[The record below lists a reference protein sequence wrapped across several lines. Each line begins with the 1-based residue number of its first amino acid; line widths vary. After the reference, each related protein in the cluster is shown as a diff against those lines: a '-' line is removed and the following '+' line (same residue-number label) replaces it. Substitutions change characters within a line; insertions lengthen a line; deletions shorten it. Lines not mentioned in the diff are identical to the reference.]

1 MRDLRLK
8 LIVHAD
14 FRKSEETNFLELQ
27 RAGKLPKLKRGDGVL
42 LISKKEDQLVF
53 VEKIDEFK
61 VDTAQGKR
69 VTARVVASQRFRIR
83 GTKWN
88 PLMLQNYAER
98 AGFKI
103 PGIKRF
109 EWYFRDYLA
118 EKAAA

>member
-8 LIVHAD
+8 LVAHVD

-27 RAGKLPKLKRGDGVL
+27 KAGKLPPLRKGDGVL
-42 LISKKEDQLVF
+42 LISKSNNQLVF
-53 VEKIDEFK
+53 VEKIDEFNTETTGGRIVK
-61 VDTAQGKR
+61 
-69 VTARVVASQRFRIR
+69 ARVCASQRFRIR
-83 GTKWN
+83 GTTWN

-109 EWYFRDYLA
+109 EWYMRDYLA
-118 EKAAA
+118 EAA

>member
-27 RAGKLPKLKRGDGVL
+27 KAGKLPRLRKGDGVL
-42 LISKKEDQLVF
+42 LISKSDDQLVF
-53 VEKIDEFK
+53 VEKIDEFEAEAA
-61 VDTAQGKR
+61 DGR
-69 VTARVVASQRFRIR
+69 VVKARVVASQRFRIR

-109 EWYFRDYLA
+109 EWYMRDYIA
-118 EKAAA
+118 ERNAA